1 MKKAITIIC
10 ILGLSAAYAAT
21 ASAEVLL
28 LLDARAPGGSPSTE
42 WVDRSANNAAFTVGN
57 GAPTHGAGTGTY
69 AFDGDDQFLGSTAN
83 ESLFDFDVDVGTG
96 ADEFTVVFY
105 AGVNT
110 TGGSSA
116 GDTPPSLVAKHADN
130 TDPGWVA
137 SLTREHPGNVAKW
150 HGEARVDNFNRTINR
165 ATGNLEAI
173 PGFGPA
179 GDLHLYVMH
188 FTGIADTNTMVATY
202 LDGNTTAEPVDHYDR
217 DLNASILNDA
227 ALRIGGQDSL
237 VSTTNGYR
245 GAVQFIEIYSGATID
260 NSIAAGLTPADYS
273 AVRFA
278 NLDVVLPAPEI
289 IGSPVATEVF
299 GFELFTADGLVYR
312 LESTTNLVGGSWVDT
327 GARILGN
334 SQTNTFFDPAG
345 FSTSKTYRVG
355 IGLNP

>member
-1 MKKAITIIC
+1 MKKTAAIVC
-10 ILGLSAAYAAT
+10 ALGLSAAYAGS
-21 ASAEVLL
+21 ASASILL
-28 LLDARAPGGSPSTE
+28 SLDARAPGGSPSTQ
-42 WVDRSANNAAFTVGN
+42 WDDLSNNNAPFTVGN
-57 GAPTHGAGTGTY
+57 GAPAHNAGPGTY
-69 AFDGDDQFLGSTAN
+69 SFDGDDQFLGSAAN

-105 AGVNT
+105 AGVST

-188 FTGIADTNTMVATY
+188 FTGIADTDTMVAAY
-202 LDGNTTAEPVDHYDR
+202 LDGNTTAEPVDHFDR

-237 VSTTNGYR
+237 VNVTSGYR
-245 GAVQFIEIYSGATID
+245 GAVQFIEIYSGTTID
-260 NSIAAGLTPADYS
+260 NSIAAGLTPAQYS
-273 AVRFA
+273 ALRFA
-278 NLDVVLPAPEI
+278 NLDAIVVPEPGAVAL
-289 IGSPVATEVF
+289 IGVGVLVMAVCR
-299 GFELFTADGLVYR
+299 GRRMFE
-312 LESTTNLVGGSWVDT
+312 
-327 GARILGN
+327 
-334 SQTNTFFDPAG
+334 
-345 FSTSKTYRVG
+345 
-355 IGLNP
+355 

>member
-1 MKKAITIIC
+1 MKRTTAIVSV
-10 ILGLSAAYAAT
+10 LGLTAVYTASTSAA
-21 ASAEVLL
+21 LL
-28 LLDARAPGGSPSTE
+28 LSLDARAPGGSPSTE
-42 WVDRSANNAAFTVGN
+42 WVDLSANNAALTVGN
-57 GAPTHGAGTGTY
+57 GAPTHNAGTGTY
-69 AFDGDDQFLGSTAN
+69 TFDGDDQFLGSAAN

-96 ADEFTVVFY
+96 ADEFTVVFH

-116 GDTPPSLVAKHADN
+116 GDTPPTLVAKHANN

-137 SLTREHPGNVAKW
+137 SLKREHPGNKAGW
-150 HGEARVDNFNRTINR
+150 HGEARVANFNRNIVR
-165 ATGNLEAI
+165 ADGNLEAI

-179 GDLHLYVMH
+179 ADLHLYVMH
-188 FTGIADTNTMVATY
+188 FNGIAGSATMVETY
-202 LDGNTTAEPVDHYDR
+202 LDGSTTPASSDQVDQS
-217 DLNASILNDA
+217 LAGSILNND

-237 VSTTNGYR
+237 VSATNGYR
-245 GAVQFIEIYSGATID
+245 GTVQFIEIYSGTTID
-260 NSIAAGLTPADYS
+260 NSIAAVLTPSQYS
-273 AVRFA
+273 ALRFA
-278 NLDVVLPAPEI
+278 NLDVVIPIPEI
-289 IGSPVATEVF
+289 GGPVATEVF